1 MLKVK
6 GRRFVSSDKIERLV
20 ITTKIVNPE
29 ISISTFSRGR
39 TVHQAFIDFMK
50 SCDLIRR
57 EILHNVP
64 AEFGI
69 SMKVFR
75 LTKMRLNGTYS
86 KIRIKYMSGS
96 FIIQNNPKEGDAFSS
111 LLFSSALEYA
121 FRN

>member
-1 MLKVK
+1 MIK
-6 GRRFVSSDKIERLV
+6 
-20 ITTKIVNPE
+20 TTKMVNPE
-29 ISISTFSRGR
+29 ISISTFSRRG

-57 EILHNVP
+57 EILHNIP

-69 SMKVFR
+69 SMKLFR

-86 KIRIKYMSGS
+86 KMRTKYLSS
-96 FIIQNNPKEGDAFSS
+96 CFTIQNNPKQEDAFSS

-121 FRN
+121 IRN